1 MKNKSITTVWFLVLS
16 GLVLLWATGPA
27 AFGVITSN
35 PDLPSDTGVYVPEQQ
50 VFAEYEGADLQI
62 VLMDAVFDPLAE
74 TAVRTQAGADEVE
87 TFDSILAADFSIYT
101 GGSYYGGGLGELAGP
116 ATMMTHDKWDVTT
129 GIFDAEIVS
138 MSLLGQIDGITLEIR
153 ESPTLASNGQ
163 TSITDLGGGLYDIES
178 FFDVFTELSVDG
190 GESWIPSTSS
200 IRMDLVV
207 PEPAT
212 IAILGLGALLMSR
225 KRRALRL

>member
-1 MKNKSITTVWFLVLS
+1 MKNQSITNVWFLVLA
-16 GLVLLWATGPA
+16 GMIVLAGTCPV

-35 PDLPSDTGVYVPEQQ
+35 PDLPSDTGVYVSQQ
-50 VFAEYEGADLQI
+50 QGGPKYEGADLQI

-74 TAVRTQAGADEVE
+74 TAVRTQVGADELE
-87 TFDSILAADFSIYT
+87 TFDSILAADFSIYS

-116 ATMMTHDKWDVTT
+116 ATMITSDKWDVTT
-129 GIFDAEIVS
+129 GTFDAEIVS
-138 MSLLGQIDGITLEIR
+138 MSLSGQIDGITLEIR

-163 TSITDLGGGLYDIES
+163 TLITDLGGGLYDIES

-190 GESWIPSTSS
+190 GGTWIPSTGSM
-200 IRMDLVV
+200 RMDLVI

-212 IAILGLGALLMSR
+212 IAILGLGAFLMSR
-225 KRRALRL
+225 KRRF

>member
-16 GLVLLWATGPA
+16 GLVFAGTTGSVA
-27 AFGVITSN
+27 LGVITSN
-35 PDLPSDTGVYVPEQQ
+35 PDLPSDTGVYVPPQQ

-62 VLMDAVFDPLAE
+62 FLMDAVFDPLAE
-74 TAVRTQAGADEVE
+74 TAVRTQAGADELE
-87 TFDSILAADFSIYT
+87 TFDSILAADLSIYS
-101 GGSYYGGGLGELAGP
+101 GGSFLAGGLTQLTGP
-116 ATMMTHDKWDVTT
+116 ASMMTRDKWDVTT

-138 MSLLGQIDGITLEIR
+138 MNLSGQVDGLDLWIR
-153 ESPTLASNGQ
+153 ESPALPSLGG

-190 GESWIPSTSS
+190 GDAWIPATGS
-200 IRMDLVV
+200 IRMELMI

-212 IAILGLGALLMSR
+212 IAMLGLGAFLMSR
-225 KRRALRL
+225 KRRA